1 MSVADLEQAKRN
13 VTMARARLD
22 SSLVALQQRLRPGN
36 LATEAWGGV
45 KDKSEEL
52 AEGALDA
59 VKKRPAVVSAAI
71 GAFALFLARE
81 PLKRAVSRMIAGGED
96 EDDGRITTLVDA
108 DGEKFSVAAPLVDT
122 SVTEGVS

>member
-1 MSVADLEQAKRN
+1 MSVAELEQARRN
-13 VTMARARLD
+13 LVMARARLD
-22 SSLVALQQRLRPGN
+22 SSLAALQARLRPGN
-36 LATEAWGGV
+36 LANEAWGGV

-59 VKKRPAVVSAAI
+59 VRKRPATVSLAI

-81 PLKRAVSRMIAGGED
+81 PLKRAVTRIWSDGE
-96 EDDGRITTLVDA
+96 EEEGRITTMIPTED
-108 DGEKFSVAAPLVDT
+108 EKFSALAPIVDA